1 MLTIE
6 EALKLVR
13 DKLQSVNSP
22 GTIRKKDT
30 YIKRFR
36 LMAEEKGFEFP
47 CQEFYD
53 MFMESAVKTGSQD
66 IITNH
71 CNLVRTMD
79 EVSKTGAIDRHGKP
93 YNETFHFPD
102 KEETEEYF
110 SRREFPIKDGAA
122 DISHLCTFATT
133 ILEGFSLSASTLFQ
147 YCLGFRRFID
157 FCAEKGHPD
166 FLRCTAMEYLH
177 ELEEDFTDHGNW
189 RYKLYRRSA
198 MVLLEVADKGD
209 FKWKMFRSPIET
221 VPAGLSPLSD
231 MVCQEM
237 TSRNVSPATV
247 SLYRYVF
254 RLMVEATGAKEEEDI
269 RKMSSDG
276 VETILGAFSLRF
288 SPKSLDTIHG
298 IFRNI
303 LSILYKHSFLEA
315 DYSRMILPRNSLED
329 HMHTTLTKEETA
341 RVVEELDKVPLR
353 DKAIILLALDL
364 GLRDSDIR
372 ELTFENIDWQND
384 RIRIVQKKTGV
395 PLELPLLDEV
405 GNAIFDY
412 ITKER
417 PQEAVCRQI
426 FVRRQAPYSKLGS
439 VYSIVSKV
447 LKRLGLCE
455 DKPKGPHVLRRT
467 MVGRLLHAEV
477 PHQVITDVLGH
488 VSKDTDKEYYSM
500 ETERLRLCSLPLPG
514 IAEEVQ
520 ND

>member
-1 MLTIE
+1 
-6 EALKLVR
+6 
-13 DKLQSVNSP
+13 
-22 GTIRKKDT
+22 
-30 YIKRFR
+30 
-36 LMAEEKGFEFP
+36 
-47 CQEFYD
+47 
-53 MFMESAVKTGSQD
+53 
-66 IITNH
+66 
-71 CNLVRTMD
+71 
-79 EVSKTGAIDRHGKP
+79 
-93 YNETFHFPD
+93 
-102 KEETEEYF
+102 
-110 SRREFPIKDGAA
+110 
-122 DISHLCTFATT
+122 
-133 ILEGFSLSASTLFQ
+133 
-147 YCLGFRRFID
+147 
-157 FCAEKGHPD
+157 
-166 FLRCTAMEYLH
+166 
-177 ELEEDFTDHGNW
+177 
-189 RYKLYRRSA
+189 
-198 MVLLEVADKGD
+198 
-209 FKWKMFRSPIET
+209 
-221 VPAGLSPLSD
+221 
-231 MVCQEM
+231 
-237 TSRNVSPATV
+237 
-247 SLYRYVF
+247 
-254 RLMVEATGAKEEEDI
+254 
-269 RKMSSDG
+269 
-276 VETILGAFSLRF
+276 
-288 SPKSLDTIHG
+288 
-298 IFRNI
+298 
-303 LSILYKHSFLEA
+303 
-315 DYSRMILPRNSLED
+315 
-329 HMHTTLTKEETA
+329 MHTTLTKEETA

-455 DKPKGPHVLRRT
+455 DKQKGPHVLRRT